1 MNARI
6 EANQS
11 YLRDLF
17 SGPFR
22 GHAILMDSLAPDKPC
37 PGDFVAP
44 QQPGMD
50 WLGYHQ
56 EHYRRMLACS
66 EAIGDDAVPYVKV
79 HTGTQLFASAFGCDV
94 HIFPND
100 PPSARPLVRT
110 AAEADRLPQPTIE
123 AEPLA
128 KVFEFAEQLRRRLG
142 PDVPISVP
150 DIQSPFDVAALIWN
164 KEDFFVAMVE
174 TPDAVK
180 RLAAKCHKLLAEFLV
195 EFRRQFPN
203 CNYCHCPYAWAPPE
217 LGCWLS
223 EDEVGSMSAAM
234 FEEFSL
240 PILVDLSRQFGGLFV
255 HCCATADHQYE
266 NFKKI
271 PNLRGLNRVFQTPGP
286 RPAIETFEGHTV
298 FMHAWHPLEYVE
310 AMLDLARPH
319 TRFLFN
325 MPYQPLDDAR
335 RTFERLRSRCPGK

>member
-6 EANQS
+6 EANKA
-11 YLRDLF
+11 YLADLF

-22 GHAILMDSLAPDKPC
+22 GHAIVMDAQRPDQPC

-44 QQPGMD
+44 ERPGMD
-50 WLGYHQ
+50 WLGYHE
-56 EHYRRMLACS
+56 EHYRRVLAHS
-66 EAIGDDAVPYVKV
+66 EAIGDDNVPYVKI
-79 HTGTQLFASAFGCDV
+79 HTGTQLFAQAFGCDV
-94 HIFPND
+94 HIFPSD

-110 AAEADRLPQPTIE
+110 AAEADRLPQPTID

-128 KVFEFAEQLRRRLG
+128 KVFEFARQLHRRVG

-164 KEDFFVAMVE
+164 KEDFFIAMVE
-174 TPDAVK
+174 EPDAVK
-180 RLAAKCHKLLAEFLV
+180 RLAAKCHTLLADFLA
-195 EFRRQFPN
+195 EFRRQVPN
-203 CNYCHCPYAWAPPE
+203 CNFCHCPYAWAPPE

-223 EDEVGSMSAAM
+223 EDEVGSMSTAM

-240 PILVDLSRQFGGLFV
+240 PILADLSRRFGGLFV
-255 HCCATADHQYE
+255 HCCATADHQYG

-271 PNLRGLNRVFQTPGP
+271 PNLRGLNRVFQAPGP
-286 RPAIETFEGHTV
+286 RPAIDTFDGHTV
-298 FMHAWHPLEYVE
+298 FMHAWHPVEYVE
-310 AMLDLARPH
+310 MMLDMAHPH

-325 MPYQPLDDAR
+325 MPWQPLDDAK
-335 RTFERLRSRCPGK
+335 RTYARLRERCPRS